1 MKPVQCDC
9 QMHCQASLK
18 VGHPGVVFRLF
29 SQMLKLW
36 KSLQIVHPQRK
47 DARMGSLGTIIFLR
61 GGRRGMKNLNTVF
74 DGGEG
79 VGGSP
84 ENIDFPL

>member
-9 QMHCQASLK
+9 QMQCQASLK
-18 VGHPGVVFRLF
+18 VGHPGVFFRLS

-47 DARMGSLGTIIFLR
+47 DARMGSLGAIIFLR
-61 GGRRGMKNLNTVF
+61 GGRRGIKNLNTVF
-74 DGGEG
+74 DGGEE
-79 VGGSP
+79 VAGSL